1 VGASHWPIL
10 HYLAFE
16 VTGIMTE
23 TVQELN
29 NTIDRADEH
38 TAMLLDRI
46 EQLEAD
52 NKALDSA
59 LVKSVETD
67 LALRIEIESLKIK
80 LNV

>member
-1 VGASHWPIL
+1 
-10 HYLAFE
+10 
-16 VTGIMTE
+16 MTE